1 VKSEERIER
10 RALEKERKRVHLE
23 RRVHKL
29 FEEAH
34 SWRRAHKLRGE
45 AHLEK
50 RHTSKEKGHTRK
62 E

>member
-1 VKSEERIER
+1 M
-10 RALEKERKRVHLE
+10 EKERKRVHLE
-23 RRVHKL
+23 TRVHKL
-29 FEEAH
+29 CEEAH

-50 RHTSKEKGHTRK
+50 GHTSKEKGHTRK

>member
-1 VKSEERIER
+1 M
-10 RALEKERKRVHLE
+10 EKERKRVHLE

-29 FEEAH
+29 CEEAH

-50 RHTSKEKGHTRK
+50 GLTSKEKGHTRK

>member
-1 VKSEERIER
+1 LSEERIGR

-29 FEEAH
+29 CEEAH

-45 AHLEK
+45 PHL
-50 RHTSKEKGHTRK
+50 EKGHTSK
-62 E
+62 A